1 MYVTIVLSMVNEI
14 TSTASKLKE
23 HWWHIWSCQRC
34 NSSADDKSE
43 LTREKIL
50 MAAFEEIHHRGFQA
64 ASLSNILK
72 NTGITKGALYHHF
85 KNKNELGYAVVDEI
99 IYQTVRKNWIE
110 PLDDTDDPI
119 STLQQILIESGEQMT
134 EVDVRQGCPL
144 NNLSLEM
151 SPIDE
156 NFRQRITTVYAAWQE
171 AIEKACERAIVAGNM
186 RQDADSKQL
195 SLLFVAT
202 LEGCMGFAKSSQS
215 LETLMQCGHGLI
227 TQLELLRPT
236 PTARD

>member
-1 MYVTIVLSMVNEI
+1 MSHYFHIMVEKM
-14 TSTASKLKE
+14 TTTASKLKE
-23 HWWHIWSCQRC
+23 HWWHIWSCQGSLG
-34 NSSADDKSE
+34 SSEDKSE

-99 IYQTVRKNWIE
+99 IYQTILKNWIE
-110 PLDDTDDPI
+110 PLNGSDDPI

-156 NFRQRITTVYAAWQE
+156 NFRKRITTVYGAWQE
-171 AIEKACERAIVAGNM
+171 AIEKACERGMTAGNM
-186 RQDADSKQL
+186 RKDADSKQL

-202 LEGCMGFAKSSQS
+202 LEGCMGFAKSTQS

-227 TQLELLRPT
+227 TQLDLLRPL
-236 PTARD
+236 DNN

>member
-1 MYVTIVLSMVNEI
+1 MT
-14 TSTASKLKE
+14 TTASKLKK

-34 NSSADDKSE
+34 SSSTEDKSE
-43 LTREKIL
+43 LTRGKIL

-99 IYQTVRKNWIE
+99 IYQTVLKNWIE
-110 PLDDTDDPI
+110 PLNDSDDPI
-119 STLQQILIESGEQMT
+119 STLQQILIESGKNTT

-144 NNLSLEM
+144 NNLALEM

-156 NFRQRITTVYAAWQE
+156 NFRQRIKTVYNDWQY
-171 AIEKACERAIVAGNM
+171 AIENACQRGVEAGNM
-186 RQDADSKQL
+186 RQDADCKQL

-215 LETLMQCGHGLI
+215 LNTLMQCGQGLVS
-227 TQLELLRPT
+227 QLELLRPLEQT
-236 PTARD
+236 PDNEKK